1 MQLDKRSNKIKDLDN
16 KSFAVGEVIFA
27 KNFNINSSK
36 KWLPGEIIEV
46 LGMKNYKVK
55 VYDAGQ
61 FIWKRHCIQLKPRC
75 LPI

>member
-16 KSFAVGEVIFA
+16 KSFALGETIFA

-46 LGMKNYKVK
+46 LGMKNYKVS
-55 VYDAGQ
+55 
-61 FIWKRHCIQLKPRC
+61 L
-75 LPI
+75 